1 MGAVS
6 RERAVPPGRPA
17 SIAVPA
23 SPCPLASEQAGERGG
38 SIVLARHG
46 EPALSRK
53 IRLDAKAYGRWWAA
67 YEEGGILGG
76 QAPPAELLE
85 LARQADVIFAST
97 RRRAVETAEAV
108 AGGKTFVRDPLFIE
122 APLPHPP
129 TPAFVRLSPK
139 AWGFIARTLWW
150 FFGLHRG
157 QETRPQAQARA
168 HAAAARLIDTA
179 QEGRRVLLVA
189 HGFFNTMV
197 GLELRQLGWDCVK
210 KDRGFAYW
218 TTRHFQ
224 CRSPGQAG

>member
-1 MGAVS
+1 MGAISRDGAVAMEGEPSSGASQSVS
-6 RERAVPPGRPA
+6 GSAC
-17 SIAVPA
+17 S
-23 SPCPLASEQAGERGG
+23 LAAAEPSSTRG

-67 YEEGGILGG
+67 YEEGGILGD
-76 QAPPAELLE
+76 QAPPPELLE

-108 AGGKTFVRDPLFIE
+108 AGGKTFVRDPLFVE

-139 AWGFIARTLWW
+139 IWGFMARALWW

-168 HAAAARLIDTA
+168 RAAAAQLVETA
-179 QEGRRVLLVA
+179 QDGRRVLLVA

-197 GLELRQLGWDCVK
+197 GLELRQLGWTCVQ

-224 CRSPGQAG
+224 RQG

>member
-1 MGAVS
+1 MGAARRDRTGGLEAAACPALDPAAAAAS
-6 RERAVPPGRPA
+6 ARERAR
-17 SIAVPA
+17 
-23 SPCPLASEQAGERGG
+23 RG

-53 IRLDAKAYGRWWAA
+53 IRLDASGYGRWWAA

-85 LARQADVIFAST
+85 LARRADVIFAST

-108 AGGKTFVRDPLFIE
+108 AGGKTFVRDPLFVE

-129 TPAFVRLSPK
+129 TPAFIRLTPK
-139 AWGFIARTLWW
+139 LWGFLARTLWW

-168 HAAAARLIDTA
+168 RLAAARLVETA
-179 QEGRRVLLVA
+179 EGGDRVLLVA

-197 GLELRQLGWDCVK
+197 GLELRQLGWACVR

-218 TTRHFQ
+218 TTRHFE
-224 CRSPGQAG
+224 RPA